1 MRWETVQAA
10 GCLDA
15 LTAALYGDTPQG
27 VPSVEFGVAELGWWL
42 DRRCDAGNATAAA
55 GRCAANATC
64 RDAGW

>member
-1 MRWETVQAA
+1 MRWEKVEAA

-15 LTAALYGDTPQG
+15 LTAVLYGHMPQG

-42 DRRCDAGNATAAA
+42 DTRCDVGNATAAG